1 MDGSGSTL
9 IPVTG
14 ATPGSLGW
22 SVGDARI
29 LYNVTDDPGD
39 GLGVRAVGVGGN
51 NDTKLPDSTSLH
63 RFYYAVIS
71 PDGTRVAYLQ
81 RTTGCVPIGCNE
93 PAHLVA
99 MGIDGSNAV
108 DVPIPSGFGV
118 SGLQWSPD
126 GKRLLFGSIAGLVS
140 VAVAPGSA
148 PVVYSRGQLNLE
160 WSGSEVTW
168 QPVYP

>member
-1 MDGSGSTL
+1 
-9 IPVTG
+9 
-14 ATPGSLGW
+14 
-22 SVGDARI
+22 
-29 LYNVTDDPGD
+29 
-39 GLGVRAVGVGGN
+39 
-51 NDTKLPDSTSLH
+51 
-63 RFYYAVIS
+63 
-71 PDGTRVAYLQ
+71 
-81 RTTGCVPIGCNE
+81 
-93 PAHLVA
+93 

-108 DVPIPSGFGV
+108 EVPIPSGFGV

-126 GKRLLFGSIAGLVS
+126 GKRLLFGSTAGVVS